1 MAAKE
6 RPETTGKPAAVDVA
20 GLFGDADV
28 VVVDSPT
35 PDSPVIATPVTP
47 AEAEAVVAGRR
58 RPVIEVTDDNT
69 GTEVGRAKAD
79 PTQVA
84 LEAEQTFG
92 K

>member
-1 MAAKE
+1 MATE
-6 RPETTGKPAAVDVA
+6 RPVTQPA
-20 GLFGDADV
+20 GLFGDVVV
-28 VVVDSPT
+28 VVVDTPT